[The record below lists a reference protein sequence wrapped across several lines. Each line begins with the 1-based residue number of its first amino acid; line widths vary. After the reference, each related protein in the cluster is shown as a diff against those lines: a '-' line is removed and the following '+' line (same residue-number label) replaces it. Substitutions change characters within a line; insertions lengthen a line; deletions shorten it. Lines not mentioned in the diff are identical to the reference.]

1 MAGIG
6 FQLKKLFRH
15 QGFMM
20 NARAYA
26 FSAFV
31 TVGPMLLC
39 MVMVMAIQSLLK
51 IYGAPLSEREL
62 FVAVAQYGFV
72 FSQLVTSGFI
82 MIMYRFIADMIYLKQ
97 LEYILPS
104 LHGIMAVILLIGGT
118 SGAIF
123 YLRSPLDWNVK
134 ITAYLLFIELLII
147 WIQMVYIS
155 ALKDYM
161 RIVKSFCYGVALS
174 LGCSYVLVEF
184 FHIVKVY
191 AVIGSIDLGFF
202 VMILLFT
209 HHIEVFFRDNNRKYF
224 HFFSY
229 FDKYPAL
236 FFIGFFYTLGLYVH
250 NFIYWGSHFQVIIKN
265 TFALAPF
272 YDVPVF
278 YALMSIIP
286 SMVIFVVS
294 VETEF
299 YETYKN
305 YYSTILNGGTIR
317 DIQLAK
323 KEMYNA
329 LMQQIGRVVEVQLF
343 FSVFSLMLGILFFSK
358 LGLTKL
364 QLETFFL
371 LVFGAYFCIT
381 MYIMTL
387 VLLYFDDRKGV
398 LGIMAVFLLTNTL
411 FTYLFVQTDS
421 HGFSFFLSAL
431 LALII
436 SFVRV
441 YYLLKNIDYYTFC
454 SQPILFKEEKIGTW
468 GNIMKELERWDQTSR
483 KK

>member
-26 FSAFV
+26 YSAFV

-39 MVMVMAIQSLLK
+39 MVMVMVIQNLLK
-51 IYGAPLSEREL
+51 LYGAPLSEREL
-62 FVAVAQYGFV
+62 FVAVAQYAFV
-72 FSQLVTSGFI
+72 FSQLFTSGFI
-82 MIMYRFIADMIYLKQ
+82 MIMYRFIADMIFLKQ

-104 LHGIMAVILLIGGT
+104 LHGMIAVILLIGGI

-123 YLRSPLDWNVK
+123 YLRSPLDWNLK

-161 RIVKSFCYGVALS
+161 RIVKSFCYGVILGI
-174 LGCSYVLVEF
+174 GCSYVMLEF

-191 AVIGSIDLGFF
+191 AVIGCIDLGFF

-236 FFIGFFYTLGLYVH
+236 FFIGFFYTLGLYIH
-250 NFIYWGSHFQVIIKN
+250 NFIYWGSHFQVMVEK

-317 DIQLAK
+317 DIQKSK

-343 FSVFSLMLGILFFSK
+343 FSVFSLMLGILFFSR
-358 LGLTKL
+358 LGLNKL

-398 LGIMAVFLLTNTL
+398 LGITALFLLTNTL
-411 FTYLFVQTDS
+411 LTYLLVQTNS
-421 HGFSFFLSAL
+421 HGFSFFLSSLLSL
-431 LALII
+431 LASLI
-436 SFVRV
+436 RV

-454 SQPILFKEEKIGTW
+454 SQPILIKEEKIGRW
-468 GNIMKELERWDQTSR
+468 GNLMKGIERWDQSSS